1 MIREVGSLCLAS
13 GASAGVA
20 MGKKASRRGLPEAGT
35 TVDRCQ
41 WGPNLSIIRRFHSMS
56 QHKMRQAISVVGFAL
71 TGILLCTSLAW
82 AAKDA
87 RPFWTEK
94 SSFIEGEELF
104 VVGVASKARTV
115 EEGRRQAFEQGK
127 VELMN
132 FAQIT
137 SLEAQGLVI
146 ETQMTFEEPNA
157 DGTVT
162 VYRLL
167 RVPASKLVGIQG
179 RLKEQSHAQEQAIEQ
194 SRKELAVIQQT
205 LGEKATKLDQQQRQV
220 EQMLQQINAK
230 LQASSTPTNRS
241 ERGGSLVD
249 RLKDTDAKLDA
260 SDANLPGHS
269 LIDIARGHVPKRTI
283 LSEYHAAGAITGT
296 SMIRHGK
303 YKYIYYLSINIQ
315 HSFVN
320 WSHS

>member
-1 MIREVGSLCLAS
+1 
-13 GASAGVA
+13 
-20 MGKKASRRGLPEAGT
+20 
-35 TVDRCQ
+35 
-41 WGPNLSIIRRFHSMS
+41 MS
-56 QHKMRQAISVVGFAL
+56 QHKTRQAISVAGFVLA
-71 TGILLCTSLAW
+71 GIFLSTSLAW
-82 AAKDA
+82 AVKDA

-167 RVPASKLVGIQG
+167 RVPASKLVSIQG
-179 RLKEQSHAQEQAIEQ
+179 RLQVQSRDQEQAMEQ
-194 SRKELAVIQQT
+194 SRKELAAIQQT
-205 LGEKATKLDQQQRQV
+205 LSEKATKLDQQQRQV

-241 ERGGSLVD
+241 EGSVSLVD
-249 RLKDTDAKLDA
+249 RLKETEGKLDA
-260 SDANLPGHS
+260 SEQELSRLSRQVQERVKSSSQKACRYSTPGMTPAEVTRLLGS
-269 LIDIARGHVPKRTI
+269 PDGRQNDILTHFLDTWAYG
-283 LSEYHAAGAITGT
+283 S
-296 SMIRHGK
+296 
-303 YKYIYYLSINIQ
+303 SIVHFSGQGVVSSISGCQ
-315 HSFVN
+315 R
-320 WSHS
+320 

>member
-1 MIREVGSLCLAS
+1 
-13 GASAGVA
+13 
-20 MGKKASRRGLPEAGT
+20 
-35 TVDRCQ
+35 
-41 WGPNLSIIRRFHSMS
+41 MS
-56 QHKMRQAISVVGFAL
+56 QHKMRHAISVVGFVL
-71 TGILLCTSLAW
+71 TGILLSTSLAW

-127 VELMN
+127 IELMN

-179 RLKEQSHAQEQAIEQ
+179 RLKAQSQAQEQAMEQ
-194 SRKELAVIQQT
+194 SRKELAAIQQT

-260 SDANLPGHS
+260 SEQELSRLARQIHERVQSRSQKACRYVIPGMNPS
-269 LIDIARGHVPKRTI
+269 EVSDLLGSPGGRKYSPEVYGKSAVTNDIWSYG
-283 LSEYHAAGAITGT
+283 GT
-296 SMIRHGK
+296 NVHFNDSGVVASTSGCR
-303 YKYIYYLSINIQ
+303 
-315 HSFVN
+315 
-320 WSHS
+320 

>member
-1 MIREVGSLCLAS
+1 M
-13 GASAGVA
+13 
-20 MGKKASRRGLPEAGT
+20 
-35 TVDRCQ
+35 
-41 WGPNLSIIRRFHSMS
+41 N
-56 QHKMRQAISVVGFAL
+56 QHKTQQAVSVVGFVLA
-71 TGILLCTSLAW
+71 GILLSTSLAW
-82 AAKDA
+82 AIKDA

-94 SSFIEGEELF
+94 SAFIEGEELF

-167 RVPASKLVGIQG
+167 RVPASKLVAIQG
-179 RLKEQSHAQEQAIEQ
+179 RLKAQSQAQEQTIEQ
-194 SRKELAVIQQT
+194 SRKELAVIQQTLTQKQNELETRSRGVEETLVAVSRLQAT

-230 LQASSTPTNRS
+230 LQSSSTPTNRS
-241 ERGGSLVD
+241 KRNGSLVD
-249 RLKDTDAKLDA
+249 RLKETDAKLDA
-260 SDANLPGHS
+260 SEQELSQLARQIQERVKSSSQKACRFVTPGMRPS
-269 LIDIARGHVPKRTI
+269 ELKTLLGSPDGEIYRGTDDNDDTWA
-283 LSEYHAAGAITGT
+283 YGT
-296 SMIRHGK
+296 TNVRFNHQGVVMSVSDCQR
-303 YKYIYYLSINIQ
+303 
-315 HSFVN
+315 
-320 WSHS
+320 

>member
-1 MIREVGSLCLAS
+1 
-13 GASAGVA
+13 
-20 MGKKASRRGLPEAGT
+20 
-35 TVDRCQ
+35 
-41 WGPNLSIIRRFHSMS
+41 MS
-56 QHKMRQAISVVGFAL
+56 QHKMRQAISVAGFVL
-71 TGILLCTSLAW
+71 TGILLSTSLAW

-179 RLKEQSHAQEQAIEQ
+179 RLKAQSQAQEEAMEQ
-194 SRKELAVIQQT
+194 SRKELAAIQQT
-205 LGEKATKLDQQQRQV
+205 LGEKTMKLDQQQRQV

-230 LQASSTPTNRS
+230 LQASSTPSNRS
-241 ERGGSLVD
+241 ERSGSLVD
-249 RLKDTDAKLDA
+249 RFKETDAKLDA
-260 SDANLPGHS
+260 SEQELSRLARQIQERVQSSSQKACRYITAGMTPSEVKS
-269 LIDIARGHVPKRTI
+269 LF
-283 LSEYHAAGAITGT
+283 GT
-296 SMIRHGK
+296 PDGEK
-303 YKYIYYLSINIQ
+303 YK
-315 HSFVN
+315 VN
-320 WSHS
+320 DNYDIWSYGSTNVEFNSSAVVSSTSGCRS

>member
-1 MIREVGSLCLAS
+1 M
-13 GASAGVA
+13 
-20 MGKKASRRGLPEAGT
+20 
-35 TVDRCQ
+35 
-41 WGPNLSIIRRFHSMS
+41 N
-56 QHKMRQAISVVGFAL
+56 QHKMWPAICVVGFVL
-71 TGILLCTSLAW
+71 TGILLSTSLAW
-82 AAKDA
+82 AVKDA

-104 VVGVASKARTV
+104 VVGVASKAWTV

-179 RLKEQSHAQEQAIEQ
+179 RLKAQSQAQEQTMEQ
-194 SRKELAVIQQT
+194 SRRELAAIQQT

-260 SDANLPGHS
+260 SEQELSRLARQIQERVTSRSQKACRYITPGMNQS
-269 LIDIARGHVPKRTI
+269 EVGDILGPSDGVSRRVIEEAGNYVHVDTWGYGSSVVQFSTQKVVSGVSGCR
-283 LSEYHAAGAITGT
+283 
-296 SMIRHGK
+296 
-303 YKYIYYLSINIQ
+303 
-315 HSFVN
+315 
-320 WSHS
+320 

>member
-1 MIREVGSLCLAS
+1 
-13 GASAGVA
+13 
-20 MGKKASRRGLPEAGT
+20 
-35 TVDRCQ
+35 
-41 WGPNLSIIRRFHSMS
+41 MS
-56 QHKMRQAISVVGFAL
+56 QHKMRQAISVVGFVL
-71 TGILLCTSLAW
+71 TGILLSTSLAW
-82 AAKDA
+82 AVKDA

-179 RLKEQSHAQEQAIEQ
+179 RLKAQSQAQEQTMEQ
-194 SRKELAVIQQT
+194 SRKELAAIQQT

-260 SDANLPGHS
+260 SEQELSRLARQIQERVRSSTQKACQFVTPGMTPSELKRLLGSPDGERLPPRVYGDMDNN
-269 LIDIARGHVPKRTI
+269 DIWAYGN
-283 LSEYHAAGAITGT
+283 TGVHFNGSAVVSST
-296 SMIRHGK
+296 SGCR
-303 YKYIYYLSINIQ
+303 
-315 HSFVN
+315 
-320 WSHS
+320 

>member
-1 MIREVGSLCLAS
+1 
-13 GASAGVA
+13 
-20 MGKKASRRGLPEAGT
+20 
-35 TVDRCQ
+35 
-41 WGPNLSIIRRFHSMS
+41 MS
-56 QHKMRQAISVVGFAL
+56 QRKTQQAISVVGFVL
-71 TGILLCTSLAW
+71 TGFLLSTSLAS

-94 SSFIEGEELF
+94 SSFIEGDELF

-146 ETQMTFEEPNA
+146 ETQMTFEEPNT

-167 RVPASKLVGIQG
+167 RVPASKLVSIQG
-179 RLKEQSHAQEQAIEQ
+179 RLQAQSRAHEQTLEQ
-194 SRKELAVIQQT
+194 SRKEMAAIQQALAQKQRELETRSKSIQDTLATVSQLQVT
-205 LGEKATKLDQQQRQV
+205 LGEKTTKLDQQQRQV

-230 LQASSTPTNRS
+230 LQVSSTPTNRS

-249 RLKDTDAKLDA
+249 RLKETDAKLDA
-260 SDANLPGHS
+260 SEQELSRLARQIQEQVQSRSQKACRYIAPGMNPSEVRNLLGSPDGEIYQMSDNNDTWAYGNAKVHFSDAAVVL
-269 LIDIARGHVPKRTI
+269 
-283 LSEYHAAGAITGT
+283 
-296 SMIRHGK
+296 
-303 YKYIYYLSINIQ
+303 NIWL
-315 HSFVN
+315 N
-320 WSHS
+320 ADGNG

>member
-1 MIREVGSLCLAS
+1 
-13 GASAGVA
+13 
-20 MGKKASRRGLPEAGT
+20 
-35 TVDRCQ
+35 
-41 WGPNLSIIRRFHSMS
+41 MS
-56 QHKMRQAISVVGFAL
+56 QHQTQPTIFVVGFVLA
-71 TGILLCTSLAW
+71 GILLSTSLAW
-82 AAKDA
+82 AVKDA

-179 RLKEQSHAQEQAIEQ
+179 RLKAQSQAQEQTIEQ

-230 LQASSTPTNRS
+230 LQSSSTPGNRS
-241 ERGGSLVD
+241 APSRSLAD
-249 RLKDTDAKLDA
+249 QLKDTDAKLNESEQELSRLA
-260 SDANLPGHS
+260 RQIQERVQSSSQKACQFVTPGMNPSEVERLLGNPDGMKFS
-269 LIDIARGHVPKRTI
+269 LALYGHHNRNTWSYGNATVYFND
-283 LSEYHAAGAITGT
+283 SGVVSST
-296 SMIRHGK
+296 SGCR
-303 YKYIYYLSINIQ
+303 
-315 HSFVN
+315 
-320 WSHS
+320 

>member
-1 MIREVGSLCLAS
+1 MNQHE
-13 GASAGVA
+13 
-20 MGKKASRRGLPEAGT
+20 MRR
-35 TVDRCQ
+35 
-41 WGPNLSIIRRFHSMS
+41 
-56 QHKMRQAISVVGFAL
+56 AISVVEFVL
-71 TGILLCTSLAW
+71 TGILLSSSLAW
-82 AAKDA
+82 ATKDA

-179 RLKEQSHAQEQAIEQ
+179 RLKAQSQAQEHTLDQA
-194 SRKELAVIQQT
+194 RNELAVIQQA

-230 LQASSTPTNRS
+230 IQSSSVPTNRS
-241 ERGGSLVD
+241 ERSGSLVD
-249 RLKDTDAKLDA
+249 RLKETDAKLDA
-260 SDANLPGHS
+260 SEQELSRLARQVQERVNSSSQRACRYVIPGMNPLEVSNLLGGPDGRKYPPARYGDHYVANDTWAYGS
-269 LIDIARGHVPKRTI
+269 TSVNFNGSGVVGST
-283 LSEYHAAGAITGT
+283 TGC
-296 SMIRHGK
+296 R
-303 YKYIYYLSINIQ
+303 
-315 HSFVN
+315 
-320 WSHS
+320 

>member
-1 MIREVGSLCLAS
+1 
-13 GASAGVA
+13 
-20 MGKKASRRGLPEAGT
+20 
-35 TVDRCQ
+35 
-41 WGPNLSIIRRFHSMS
+41 MS
-56 QHKMRQAISVVGFAL
+56 QHEMRRAISVVGFAL
-71 TGILLCTSLAW
+71 TGILLSTSLAW
-82 AAKDA
+82 AVKDA

-179 RLKEQSHAQEQAIEQ
+179 RLKAQSQVQEQALEQ
-194 SRKELAVIQQT
+194 SRKELAVIQQAF
-205 LGEKATKLDQQQRQV
+205 GEKATKLDQQQRQV

-230 LQASSTPTNRS
+230 LQASNTSTNRS
-241 ERGGSLVD
+241 ERSGSLVD
-249 RLKDTDAKLDA
+249 RLKETDAKLDA
-260 SDANLPGHS
+260 SEQELSRLARQVQERVQSRSQKACRYVTPGMNP
-269 LIDIARGHVPKRTI
+269 AEVKRLLGDPDGEKKGYSMEKGNTWAYGTTI
-283 LSEYHAAGAITGT
+283 VQFNWQSVVLSASGC
-296 SMIRHGK
+296 
-303 YKYIYYLSINIQ
+303 Q
-315 HSFVN
+315 
-320 WSHS
+320 

>member
-1 MIREVGSLCLAS
+1 M
-13 GASAGVA
+13 
-20 MGKKASRRGLPEAGT
+20 
-35 TVDRCQ
+35 
-41 WGPNLSIIRRFHSMS
+41 N
-56 QHKMRQAISVVGFAL
+56 QHKIWPAICVVGLVLA
-71 TGILLCTSLAW
+71 GILLSISLAR
-82 AAKDA
+82 AARDA

-127 VELMN
+127 IELMN

-137 SLEAQGLVI
+137 SLEAQGLVV
-146 ETQMTFEEPNA
+146 ETQMTFEEPNT

-179 RLKEQSHAQEQAIEQ
+179 RLKAQSQAQEQTIEQ

-230 LQASSTPTNRS
+230 LQSSSTPTNRS

-260 SDANLPGHS
+260 SEQELSRLARQIQERVQSRSQKACQYVIPGMNPSELSNLLGSPDGQVYKMTDNDDTWAYGSTSVHF
-269 LIDIARGHVPKRTI
+269 
-283 LSEYHAAGAITGT
+283 TGSGVVAST
-296 SMIRHGK
+296 SGCR
-303 YKYIYYLSINIQ
+303 
-315 HSFVN
+315 
-320 WSHS
+320 